1 MRSQFSIAFFLV
13 LLMTGLS
20 ASSSIQ
26 SLTDIENEKFSHTQN
41 VDSNWEWS
49 NVISGSEDIISDDIG
64 IDSQGNTYIVGTITG
79 EPDSKDDLMAS
90 NGGMDVYVAKFG
102 PQGNQLW
109 ISNAGGQG
117 NDYGTGIVVSEDSSG
132 NTVIFVTGHLQMRE
146 TSSSGALIVH
156 TANFGD
162 LLSYTISTGET
173 SPFVAK
179 IDTNGDWQWA
189 TIGEGYFLE
198 SDSTDIAF
206 DGDNR
211 IYIGGRFSNYLNFTT
226 TGKTGETIV
235 NSAYTGCGVNQKM
248 GYVGVFTTTGEHVN
262 TKTLGGCNTWI
273 NALDVRSDSNIF
285 VAGGFWGGATIA
297 GEDFIIESGAL
308 GAPHGNGYYFNT
320 NGDVDKDG
328 NLIGSWSPALEET
341 FIAALSPGVL
351 DWSWARHITG
361 MNRDRINDVV
371 VDTNHNA
378 IIGGNFMAN
387 VSFVTPQSDCSV
399 NGDDFG
405 TEKCLSLRS
414 TGDYDMFIAKITSS
428 GDWVFADSNAGLAG
442 YAPISAT
449 DFLQA
454 LAIDDYNNLY
464 IMGSFLNNLYV
475 GMDHLH
481 ATPYF
486 PLYFVAKYTTDWQW
500 GCQADRVPGY
510 GSEGFTGW
518 GLSRFGGI
526 VVDDNGIPIISGF
539 FANSVRFDE
548 DYISQNH
555 IGEKVNSAYIA
566 KLSDYCADPNPVPQ
580 NIMLDNIYREQIRHL
595 EDFTKDSNELV
606 EDFDFE
612 GKSVLVTVKSYG
624 GNDMDIAPETTG
636 RTHNAS
642 HPNKPAGD
650 TNVPGVAILG
660 DMMGMM
666 IIDAGSYISKQALN
680 DATVGVDGF
689 SDYTIT
695 LVSVGSEE
703 PNVTENYTSKAE
715 ALQALIESGI
725 FPIFES
731 HDDDDESTEGRASRK
746 PIKGYVYIR
755 KTNRGVDTGEP
766 TQTGV
771 VAWGIRDDGSG
782 NGYLVDDLPHSLQ
795 DVKSG
800 WNTPLA
806 ADEID
811 DVCQKLLNRMSFL
824 SEEDACVSVFVEEL
838 ESAVSEDDGTE
849 CYIASG
855 PTKKDQFYLGME
867 SRNTTSNDTSTPT
880 SVTIVGDLSKL
891 CPDST
896 VSNDGPNRGQQ
907 NCGFDVALSNV
918 VASTDMSFYE
928 VGDVITATY
937 LANCTVEPLSYTIKA
952 TTLRSNGEVV
962 SSQEYSWMAA
972 STTQSFDE
980 VHEKLDAD
988 VYCVTAELTESTTSI
1003 SRVSTSCFVVSSTAS
1018 GTGGGS
1024 SLPGFTFLL
1033 GISAVLIAGIIRTN
1047 REE

>member
-1 MRSQFSIAFFLV
+1 MKGQYGVAFLLV
-13 LLMTGLS
+13 ILMAGLS

-26 SLTDIENEKFSHTQN
+26 SLPDIENEKFSHTQN

-49 NVISGSEDIISDDIG
+49 SVISGSEDIVSDDIG
-64 IDSQGNTYIVGTITG
+64 IDNQGNTYIVGTITG
-79 EPDSKDDLMAS
+79 EPDSKDDLMTS
-90 NGGMDVYVAKFG
+90 NGGMDVYVAKFD

-117 NDYGTGIVVSEDSSG
+117 DDYGTGIVVSEDSNG
-132 NTVIFVTGHLQMRE
+132 NTVIFVTGHMQMRE
-146 TSSSGALIVH
+146 TSPSGALIVH

-162 LLSYTISTGET
+162 LLSYTISTGEK
-173 SPFVAK
+173 SPFVAQ

-189 TIGEGYFLE
+189 TIGEGYMLE
-198 SDSTDIAF
+198 SDSTDIAY

-226 TGKTGETIV
+226 TGKSGEPIV

-248 GYVGVFTTTGEHVN
+248 GYVGVFTTSGEHVN
-262 TKTLGGCNTWI
+262 TKTIGGCNTWI
-273 NALDVRSDSNIF
+273 NALDVRADSDIF
-285 VAGGFWGGATIA
+285 VVGGFWGGATVA
-297 GEDFIIESGAL
+297 GQDFIIESGAL

-320 NGDVDKDG
+320 NGDVDKNG
-328 NLIGSWSPALEET
+328 NLIGSWSPVLEEA
-341 FIAALSPGVL
+341 FIASLSPGVL

-371 VDTNHNA
+371 VDMNHDA
-378 IIGGNFMAN
+378 IIGGNFMSN

-399 NGDDFG
+399 NGQDFG
-405 TEKCLSLRS
+405 TEKCLSMRS
-414 TGDYDMFIAKITSS
+414 TGDYDMFIAKITSE

-486 PLYFVAKYTTDWQW
+486 PLYFVAKYTTDWEW

-548 DYISQNH
+548 DYISQSN
-555 IGEKVNSAYIA
+555 IGEKVNSAYVA

-580 NIMLDNIYREQIRHL
+580 NIMLNNVHRDDVRQFE
-595 EDFTKDSNELV
+595 EFTRNSNELI
-606 EDFDFE
+606 EDFDFGGKAVFVNSE
-612 GKSVLVTVKSYG
+612 GASGDTG
-624 GNDMDIAPETTG
+624 HDNAIAEETTA
-636 RTHNAS
+636 RTHD
-642 HPNKPAGD
+642 KYTGFID
-650 TNVPGVAILG
+650 FRRTKKVMIL
-660 DMMGMM
+660 
-666 IIDAGSYISKQALN
+666 DAGYDVSTQTLLEFPKSL
-680 DATVGVDGF
+680 DEF
-689 SDYTIT
+689 SDYGIT
-695 LVSVGSEE
+695 LVSVSHGE
-703 PNVTENYTSKAE
+703 PNVTENYSTKAE
-715 ALQALIESGI
+715 ALQALIENGI

-731 HDDDDESTEGRASRK
+731 HDDDDESTEGRRHMPSHK
-746 PIKGYVYIR
+746 HGGGGYVYVR
-755 KTNRGVDTGEP
+755 KINRRGVDTGEP
-766 TQTGV
+766 TESGV
-771 VAWGIRDDGSG
+771 VAWGIREAGSG
-782 NGYLVDDLPHSLQ
+782 YIVDDLVHSLQ
-795 DVKSG
+795 DDSSTKENAISVD
-800 WNTPLA
+800 N
-806 ADEID
+806 ID
-811 DVCQKLLNRMSFL
+811 DICRKLLSTMSYL

-838 ESAVSEDDGTE
+838 ETSVSEDDGTE

-855 PTKKDQFYLGME
+855 PAKKDQFLLSMD
-867 SRNTTSNDTSTPT
+867 SRNTTSDDTSTPT
-880 SVTIVGDLSKL
+880 SVTTVGDLSKL
-891 CPDST
+891 CSDSSDSSGGPD
-896 VSNDGPNRGQQ
+896 RGQQ
-907 NCGFDVALSNV
+907 NCGFDVMLSNI

-928 VGDVITATY
+928 VGDTVTATY
-937 LANCTVEPLSYTIKA
+937 LATCTVEPLSYTIKA

-962 SSQEYSWMAA
+962 SVEEYAWNAA
-972 STTQSFDE
+972 GTTQSFDE
-980 VHEKLDAD
+980 VHEDLDAD
-988 VYCVTAELTESTTSI
+988 VYCVSVELTEATTSI
-1003 SRVSTSCFVVSSTAS
+1003 SRVSTSCFVVSTTGS
-1018 GTGGGS
+1018 GGGGGS

-1033 GISAVLIAGIIRTN
+1033 GLSAILIAGFIRTN